1 MLSAKAC
8 ATQTTVVQLGVV
20 LFVASHAEVALCN
33 IFMSGYSHGARFRSF
48 LRNDVILN
56 LVECNV
62 LAHVALS
69 SRCGV
74 EITEVLDTVS
84 EAERVGVVE
93 HSDLISLRESSVSGT
108 KRRILLVEP

>member
-1 MLSAKAC
+1 MLSAIAC
-8 ATQTTVVQLGVV
+8 ARQTTVVQLGVC

-33 IFMSGYSHGARFRSF
+33 IFIRGGYSHGARFRSF
-48 LRNDVILN
+48 LRNDDILN

-69 SRCGV
+69 SGVSV

-84 EAERVGVVE
+84 EAERVGIVE

-108 KRRILLVEP
+108 